1 LELAF
6 FEWSALPVSPS
17 TPFPRTLL
25 VLDGRIIPG
34 KRDEIALEVIGDEM
48 ADWFIVVDEDDK
60 GVWVNS
66 FGMSFSS
73 LSMVLGGN
81 GVVNPANLVEMSSA
95 DVEEGEEMSEDLL
108 LLRLPPVEFPS
119 KIIFNGG
126 G

>member
-1 LELAF
+1 MIKVSKKGIKTSTNTCVKKKHFKSIFLSTFNAF
-6 FEWSALPVSPS
+6 
-17 TPFPRTLL
+17 
-25 VLDGRIIPG
+25 I
-34 KRDEIALEVIGDEM
+34 
-48 ADWFIVVDEDDK
+48 FIFNT
-60 GVWVNS
+60 WVNS

-126 G
+126 GWVRK

>member
-1 LELAF
+1 MRKEKHFKLILSTFDAF
-6 FEWSALPVSPS
+6 
-17 TPFPRTLL
+17 
-25 VLDGRIIPG
+25 I
-34 KRDEIALEVIGDEM
+34 
-48 ADWFIVVDEDDK
+48 FIFNT
-60 GVWVNS
+60 WVNS